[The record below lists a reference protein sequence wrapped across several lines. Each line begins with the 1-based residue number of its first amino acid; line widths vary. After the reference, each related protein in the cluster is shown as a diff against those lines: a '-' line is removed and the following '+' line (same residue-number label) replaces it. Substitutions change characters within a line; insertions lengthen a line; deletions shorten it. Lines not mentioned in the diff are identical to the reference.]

1 MPDGIAERVI
11 VDARRL
17 PCPAMLWLG
26 FLLLF
31 DATAAHC
38 AESIRAVRVWPAEDY
53 TRVTFET
60 VAPLRH
66 NLLLVRNPGRLV
78 LDLEDVELASVQQN
92 LASKVLPNDPYIAN
106 ARVGQFKPGVVR
118 VVLDLKAEVKPQ
130 IFALAPIGDYGNRL
144 VLDIYP
150 LEPLD
155 PLMALLQKPELGL
168 GTLPGKSN
176 PGGSSEEPGRQPSK
190 TTKQP
195 GGAKGTGPEIK
206 RLVTIAIDA
215 GHGGED
221 PGAKGRRGTYEKNV
235 TLTIARKLKALI
247 DAEPN
252 MRALLTRDGDYYLPL
267 GTRVDKAARVRADLF
282 VSIHAD
288 AFAKSHVRGSSVFA
302 LSERGATSAMAKLLA
317 QRENNADRIGGV
329 NLVALKDPYLKM
341 TVADLNLT
349 AQISDS
355 LKLGRAVLGE
365 LGGVNTLHREDVEQ
379 AGFAV
384 LKAPEIPSIL
394 VETAFISNP
403 EEERRLTS
411 EPYQEKIAR
420 AILRGVRRYVANNPP
435 LSRPTLAAYSAN

>member
-1 MPDGIAERVI
+1 VI
-11 VDARRL
+11 VDVRRL
-17 PCPAMLWLG
+17 LRPAMLWLG
-26 FLLLF
+26 FLLLL

-38 AESIRAVRVWPAEDY
+38 ADPIRAVRVWPAEDY

-60 VAPLRH
+60 VTPLRH

-78 LDLEDVELASVQQN
+78 LDLEDVDLASVQQN
-92 LASKVLPNDPYIAN
+92 LATKVLPNDPYIAN
-106 ARVGQFKPGVVR
+106 ARVGQFKPGIVR

-130 IFALAPIGDYGNRL
+130 IFALAPVGDYGNRL

-150 LEPLD
+150 LEPVD

-168 GTLPGKSN
+168 DTSLGTSN
-176 PGGSSEEPGRQPSK
+176 QGRSPEGLGREAPPAA
-190 TTKQP
+190 KQP
-195 GGAKGTGPEIK
+195 RSAKGTGPEIK

-235 TLTIARKLKALI
+235 TLTIARKLKALV
-247 DAEPN
+247 DSEPN
-252 MRALLTRDGDYYLPL
+252 MRALLTRDGDYYIPL
-267 GTRVDKAARVRADLF
+267 GSRVDKATRVRADLF

-288 AFAKSHVRGSSVFA
+288 AFTKPHVRGSSVFA
-302 LSERGATSAMAKLLA
+302 LSERGATSTTAKLLA
-317 QRENNADRIGGV
+317 QQANNADLIGGV
-329 NLVALKDPYLKM
+329 NLVALKDRYVKM
-341 TVADLNLT
+341 TIADLSLT

-403 EEERRLTS
+403 EEERRLAS

-420 AILRGVRRYVANNPP
+420 AILRGVKRYVANNPP
-435 LSRPTLAAYSAN
+435 LSRPTLAAYP